1 MRFGIEMISEDK
13 EEKMIGNRRLAG
25 ALAMAVVLLVVI
37 TACAPAAPETV
48 EVTVPVKVTVPVE
61 VTVPV
66 PVTATPV
73 VGPIQGGT
81 LVVGLAADSIVTLDP
96 AAYSDRATETV
107 IRNMFD
113 GLVTRTTDNEVVP
126 ELAESYEWID
136 DTTCEFVLKQ
146 GVTFHNGEPLTA
158 DDVVYSFERILAEDG
173 ICGEASPRK
182 GFLGTVTSV
191 EKVDDYTVRFYF
203 ESAWAPFLQMLVHN
217 QVVPQDY
224 LEEVGCDGFVEAP
237 VGAGPY
243 MFVEGALDGQI
254 VMARFEDYYGGADDL
269 PPVGPAAPD
278 EVIFKM
284 IPETSTRVAAL
295 LAGEA
300 DIIQGVPSYMVPRLI
315 GNPDIMV
322 KTCAGTRP
330 KFVDLNYTMP
340 PFDDVRVRR
349 ALNYAVDAETL
360 LGQVAGGYGVVLPGP
375 LSPFNNYADPTL
387 EPYGHDPDEAL
398 ALLAEVGWADTDED
412 GILDK
417 GGVPFSFILDAYGD
431 YVPIAEAVAGQLRA
445 IGIDVSVRTWEYS
458 VVQPLLLACE
468 RQAFLRDWGDSAF
481 DPVGYIEAKW
491 HTLVE
496 GTSLGRANFACY
508 SNARV
513 DELIEAGAIEVD
525 PEERHAIYNEM
536 QRLIYDDAAA
546 IFLYVPQEIE
556 ACHAGV
562 QNWEPSPDSRVNLH
576 DVWLL
581 GE

>member
-1 MRFGIEMISEDK
+1 MNSSNK
-13 EEKMIGNRRLAG
+13 RLASI
-25 ALAMAVVLLVVI
+25 LAAAMVLLMMV
-37 TACAPAAPETV
+37 TACAPPAVETV
-48 EVTVPVKVTVPVE
+48 EVTVPVEVQVTVPVE
-61 VTVPV
+61 VPVEV

-73 VGPIQGGT
+73 VGPLQGGT

-96 AAYSDRATETV
+96 AAYSDRPTETV
-107 IRNMFD
+107 IRNLFD
-113 GLVTRTTDNEVVP
+113 GLVTRTTDNEVVL

-136 DTTCEFVLKQ
+136 ETTCEFVIKQ

-182 GFLGTVTSV
+182 GFLGTVTDV
-191 EKVDDYTVRFYF
+191 EKVDDYTVRFHF

-217 QVVPQDY
+217 QIVPQDY
-224 LEEVGCDGFVEAP
+224 LEEVGCEGFAEAP

-243 MFVEGALDGQI
+243 MFVEGALDDQI

-278 EVIFKM
+278 QVIFKM
-284 IPETSTRVAAL
+284 IPETSTRIAAL
-295 LAGEA
+295 LAGEV
-300 DIIQGVPSYMVPRLI
+300 DIIQNVPSYMVPQLI
-315 GNPDIMV
+315 GNPDIVV

-340 PFDDVRVRR
+340 PFNDVRVRQ

-375 LSPFNNYADPTL
+375 LSPFNNYANPEL
-387 EPYGHDPDEAL
+387 APYGYDTEQAL
-398 ALLAEVGWADTDED
+398 ALLAEAGWEDSDED

-417 GGVPFSFILDAYGD
+417 DGEPFSFILDAYGA

-445 IGIDVSVRTWEYS
+445 IGIDVSVRTWEYG
-458 VVQPLLLACE
+458 VVKPLLLACE

-491 HTLVE
+491 HTRVE
-496 GTSLGRANFACY
+496 GTSLGRGNFACY

-513 DELIEAGAIEVD
+513 DELIEAGAVEVD
-525 PEERHAIYNEM
+525 PDARRAIYDEM
-536 QRLIYDDAAA
+536 QQLIYDDAAA

-556 ACHAGV
+556 ASRAEV
-562 QNWEPSPDSRVNLH
+562 QNWSPSPDSRVNLH